1 MITGMNRNTGKILNE
16 LEHLKQSIID
26 ILTTPIGSR
35 IMLRNYGSR
44 LFELVDSPIND
55 RLKIQIYAST
65 AEALAK
71 WEPRFQCSKVE
82 IAAIEN
88 GKIELYLEGEYLP
101 EGKKI
106 KLNRVVIV

>member
-1 MITGMNRNTGKILNE
+1 MMIGMDKNTGKMLSE
-16 LEHLKQSIID
+16 LDHLKQSIID
-26 ILTTPIGSR
+26 ILMTPIGTR
-35 IMLRNYGSR
+35 VMLREYGSQ

-55 RLKIQIYAST
+55 RLKIRIYAAT

-71 WEPRFQCSKVE
+71 WEPRFLCSKVE

-101 EGKKI
+101 NGQKI
-106 KLNRVVIV
+106 RLDGIIA